1 MSWKC
6 LSNIAHS
13 MAVLMKG
20 KMQSESLK
28 FTWPVYSRL
37 ILGNKQLQ
45 ALFYVLEERLLT
57 NVCLEYSGGMFDFK
71 GTWIGTG
78 PGFSYRN
85 LFISHKYKV
94 KNFHWKKSCSF
105 CLSFVQKCMI
115 ALNSNIIF
123 CCILPNCL
131 ALSSWYYQRVY

>member
-1 MSWKC
+1 
-6 LSNIAHS
+6 

-71 GTWIGTG
+71 GT
-78 PGFSYRN
+78 
-85 LFISHKYKV
+85 
-94 KNFHWKKSCSF
+94 
-105 CLSFVQKCMI
+105 
-115 ALNSNIIF
+115 
-123 CCILPNCL
+123 
-131 ALSSWYYQRVY
+131 

>member
-1 MSWKC
+1 MKCKEKDAEEHWVLLEQANAVVSLQSRWWNKLYEVWFICLLPKILKLTVCSLLQNCTWNTAIQSISCNAYMSWKW

-57 NVCLEYSGGMFDFK
+57 NVCL
-71 GTWIGTG
+71 
-78 PGFSYRN
+78 
-85 LFISHKYKV
+85 
-94 KNFHWKKSCSF
+94 
-105 CLSFVQKCMI
+105 
-115 ALNSNIIF
+115 
-123 CCILPNCL
+123 
-131 ALSSWYYQRVY
+131 